1 MEVQRFIIIG
11 SAFILL
17 TGCQHSLVRG
27 SMPTI
32 TRTGEVKDIV
42 IKQSVSPVTVAANP
56 GDEIRWINKRE
67 GDVEVTFLTPMMD
80 RLACQRNFGAIMG
93 EDRNQYSA
101 KIETND
107 TAGVCFRDPIRLTYV
122 VKAESSD
129 PSGEDNLPGSIII
142 DSESRLAK

>member
-1 MEVQRFIIIG
+1 MEVQRFIIG

-17 TGCQHSLVRG
+17 TGCQHSLVRS

-42 IKQSVSPVTVAANP
+42 IKQTVSPVTVAANP

-67 GDVEVTFLTPMMD
+67 DDVEVTFLTPMMD
-80 RLACQRNFGAIMG
+80 RLTCQRNFGAIMR
-93 EDRNQYSA
+93 EDGNHYSA
-101 KIETND
+101 RIEAND
-107 TAGVCFRDPIRLTYV
+107 TAGMCFRDPIRFAYV

-129 PSGEDNLPGSIII
+129 PSREDNLPGSIII

>member
-1 MEVQRFIIIG
+1 MEVQRFIIG

-32 TRTGEVKDIV
+32 TRTGEVKDIF
-42 IKQSVSPVTVAANP
+42 IKHTVSPATVAANP

-80 RLACQRNFGAIMG
+80 RLTCQRNFGATMG

-101 KIETND
+101 KIEAND

-129 PSGEDNLPGSIII
+129 PSGEEILPGSIII
-142 DSESRLAK
+142 DSTARLAK